1 MSTLVFWFAVV
12 VVAWALSPRVFLC
25 ADRLVARK
33 HIAQIRLRSSKDNSV
48 HIPSPTSHK
57 NPSVCTYPSHIDF
70 AQALDALART
80 TRSHVPA
87 RDALI
92 ETLASL
98 KLTSELAELHSQLQ
112 TGDDITHALR
122 VCTANGQE
130 RRFVQLLQH
139 SLMHGAFIPQAL
151 EQSAAILRED
161 EQHHQNMQTAA
172 AQARST
178 VRLLS
183 LLPFIVLGLMFLA
196 SDTARDAATTPPT
209 LLLIGV
215 GVALNRAGWSWVQC
229 MVERSSQSSP
239 TPASQLSDAVNVA
252 LRAGVPVT
260 EAVENW
266 AKKHDAILCEHLLQ
280 GVSFAEALQDF
291 ASRYGADA
299 FVLAQV
305 LSDAHRDGLPVID
318 TVHRLSSEM
327 RSHRRHE
334 SEMRLRQLPNKLA
347 LPVVFCVLPS
357 FILLTIFPLVLANLH
372 HFTFSSPS
380 INASS

>member
-1 MSTLVFWFAVV
+1 MNALVFWVTVV
-12 VVAWALSPRVFLC
+12 VLVWALSPRLFIC
-25 ADRLVARK
+25 ADRFIARK
-33 HIAQIRLRSSKDNSV
+33 HIAQLQPRSYEDNSFHV
-48 HIPSPTSHK
+48 SSPIPHKKPSIPSH
-57 NPSVCTYPSHIDF
+57 PSHIDF
-70 AQALDALART
+70 AHALDAIARA

-92 ETLASL
+92 ETLESL
-98 KLTSELAELHSQLQ
+98 KLTPALAELRSQMQ
-112 TGDDITHALR
+112 QGEDITNALR
-122 VCTANGQE
+122 GCAATGRE
-130 RRFVQLLQH
+130 RHFFQLLQH

-161 EQHHQNMQTAA
+161 AQHRQNMQTAA

-196 SDTARDAATTPPT
+196 SDTARDAATTAPT

-215 GVALNRAGWSWVQC
+215 GVALNRAGWSWVQR

-266 AKKHDAILCEHLLQ
+266 AKEHDAILCEHLLQ

-334 SEMRLRQLPNKLA
+334 SEIRLRQLPNKLA
-347 LPVVFCVLPS
+347 LPMVFCVLPS

>member
-1 MSTLVFWFAVV
+1 MNALVFWVTVV
-12 VVAWALSPRVFLC
+12 ILVWTLSPRVFSC

-33 HIAQIRLRSSKDNSV
+33 HIAQLQLRGSRDASV
-48 HIPSPTSHK
+48 HVSSPTSHK
-57 NPSVCTYPSHIDF
+57 KPRVRSYPSQIDY
-70 AQALDALART
+70 AHALDALARA

-92 ETLASL
+92 ETVESL
-98 KLTSELAELHSQLQ
+98 KLTPAHAELHSQLQ
-112 TGDDITHALR
+112 RGEGIANALR
-122 VCTANGQE
+122 GCTANGPE
-130 RRFVQLLQH
+130 RRFFLFLQH
-139 SLMHGAFIPQAL
+139 SLVHGAFIPQAL
-151 EQSAAILRED
+151 EHSAAILRED
-161 EQHHQNMQTAA
+161 VQHLQNMQTAA
-172 AQARST
+172 TQARST

-196 SDTARDAATTPPT
+196 SDAARKAATTAPT

-215 GVALNRAGWSWVQC
+215 GVALNRAGWSWVQR

-266 AKKHDAILCEHLLQ
+266 AKEHDAILCEQLLQ
-280 GVSFAEALQDF
+280 GVSFADVLQDF

-305 LSDAHRDGLPVID
+305 LSDAQRDGLPVID

-334 SEMRLRQLPNKLA
+334 SEIRLRQLPNKLT

-357 FILLTIFPLVLANLH
+357 FVLLTIFPLVLANLH
-372 HFTFSSPS
+372 HFNFSPPS